1 MAIPSRSEPLL
12 LACLLVALL
21 GAGCAGSD
29 SDGPALDPTVGAV
42 AGVVVDERIVPI
54 DGARVVLR
62 GAGGERS
69 AMSGTDGLFAFADVA
84 PGTYFLAVTH
94 LLYAPAQVSVD
105 VQAGREPPTTKVL
118 LTRLFTQQAYS
129 EALKFDGYI
138 QCGYSTPPIETQ
150 CVDDYTRFVVPGGMF
165 PELKEALD
173 HRFYISSVG
182 PGWQALVMELVWEA
196 TAQGT
201 SPEMFLATSY
211 YNRTGTDWFGEAVGP
226 SPQLLRLEVG
236 KDHPSNSGSPG
247 RIPDEGQ
254 PDLYT
259 FAGIHGETGAVGL
272 SQPFRIFQ
280 HNFYFG
286 DPPEDWSFVR
296 GDSPPF

>member
-1 MAIPSRSEPLL
+1 MAIPSRSEILL
-12 LACLLVALL
+12 LTCLTVGLL
-21 GAGCAGSD
+21 GAGCT
-29 SDGPALDPTVGAV
+29 DGDGGQGGADTATGAV
-42 AGVVVDERIVPI
+42 AGVVVDERIIPI
-54 DGARVVLR
+54 DGARIVLR
-62 GAGGERS
+62 GSDGERS
-69 AMSGTDGLFAFADVA
+69 TTSATDGAFAFADIA
-84 PGTYFLAVTH
+84 PGTYFVAVTH
-94 LLYAPAQVSVD
+94 LLFAPAQVSVD
-105 VQAGREPPTTKVL
+105 VEAGREPPTTKVL

-173 HRFYISSVG
+173 HRFYVSSVG
-182 PGWQALVMELVWEA
+182 PGWQTLVMELTWEA

-226 SPQLLRLEVG
+226 SPQLLRLQVG
-236 KDHPSNSGSPG
+236 RDHPSHSGSPG

-259 FAGIHGETGAVGL
+259 FAGIHGDNGAIGL

-286 DPPEDWSFVR
+286 SPPDGWSFVG